1 MLEFLYEY
9 GLFLAK
15 SLTIVASILV
25 VVALVFSLQ
34 QRGRR
39 EESGHLEVTNL
50 NDRLQH
56 STDMLKRAILS
67 DELRKAEQKARKKA
81 DKEAAKTQ
89 KREAKA
95 GPAEEQRRPRLFVL
109 DFVGDLQA
117 SAVTGL
123 REEITAVLEVA
134 SGQDEVLVRL
144 ESPGGLVHSYG
155 LAASQLRRI
164 KGKAV
169 ALTVAVDNVAASGG
183 YMMACIADR
192 IIAAPFAV
200 LGSIGVA
207 AQVANVHN
215 LLKKNDVDVDVLT
228 AGEYK
233 RTLTTFGENTEA
245 GRAKFVEELE
255 DVHTLFKDFVAENRE
270 AVQVDEVST
279 GEAWYGTRALE
290 RKLVDDLQT
299 SDEFIVERC
308 ADYDVFGVRY
318 VEHKTRVDKLLDQLQ
333 NGIKGV
339 AGIVGLRPDL
349 LLRNPRRGM

>member
-15 SLTIVASILV
+15 SLTIVAAIVV
-25 VVALVFSLQ
+25 VVALVASMQ

-39 EESGHLEVTNL
+39 EESGHLEVINL
-50 NDRLQH
+50 NDRLRH
-56 STDMLKRAILS
+56 ASDTLKQAILTG
-67 DELRKAEQKARKKA
+67 DALKAEQKAKKKA
-81 DKEAAKTQ
+81 DKESAKAA
-89 KREAKA
+89 KREAKN
-95 GPAEEQRRPRLFVL
+95 GSSDEKRRPRLFVL
-109 DFVGDLQA
+109 DFLGDIQA

-123 REEITAVLEVA
+123 REEISAVLEVA
-134 SGQDEVLVRL
+134 SGNDEVLIRL

-164 KGKAV
+164 RNRAV
-169 ALTVAVDNVAASGG
+169 TLTVAVDNVAASGG

-215 LLKKNDVDVDVLT
+215 LLKKNDVEVDVLT

-245 GRAKFVEELE
+245 GREKFIEELE
-255 DVHTLFKDFVAENRE
+255 DVHTLFKDFVADNR
-270 AVQVDEVST
+270 ASVNVDEVST

-290 RKLVDDLQT
+290 RHLVDELQT
-299 SDEFIVERC
+299 SDEFIVARS
-308 ADYDVFGVRY
+308 ADYDVYAVRFI
-318 VEHKTRVDKLLDQLQ
+318 EHKTRVEKLLDQLET
-333 NGIKGV
+333 GVKGLTGF
-339 AGIVGLRPDL
+339 ADIRPGL
-349 LLRNPRRGM
+349 LLRNSKRGI